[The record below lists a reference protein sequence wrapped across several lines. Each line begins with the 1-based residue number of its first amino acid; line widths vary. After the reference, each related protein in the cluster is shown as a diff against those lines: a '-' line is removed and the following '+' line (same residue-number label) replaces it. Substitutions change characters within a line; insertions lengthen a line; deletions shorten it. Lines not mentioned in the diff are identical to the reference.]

1 VADGIRLREGAIGQR
16 AAQVHIPRGMLGSG
30 DRRHVACLEDARFG
44 SAAMSIDDLW
54 YKNAVI
60 YCLDVEKYQ
69 DANGDGVGDFEG
81 LMRRLD
87 YLTGLGVTCV
97 WLQPFYTSP
106 NRDNGYDVS
115 DFYSV
120 HEKHGSLG
128 DFVNFMNHAEA
139 VGIRVIVDLVVNHT
153 SVDCPWFQIAR
164 HDAKSFFRDWYVW
177 ADERPKNHKSGIVF
191 PGEQTTT
198 WTFDKKA
205 GKYYFHR
212 FYDHQPDLNTWNPYV
227 RAEIHKIMG
236 FWLQL
241 GVSGFRMDAVP
252 FLIEKKG
259 PGVETQQDFNI
270 LKEMR
275 EFLQWRAGDAI
286 LLAEA
291 NVPPDE
297 SMNYFGSDGDRLQL
311 MLNFAV
317 NQRLFYALA
326 TADIEPLVWALE
338 ETRKRPANAQW
349 VQFLRSH
356 DELDLGR
363 LTEEQREKVF
373 EAFAPKRTMQ
383 LYDRGIRRRLAP
395 MLDNNRQRL
404 ELAFSLL
411 FSLPGTPMMQYG
423 DEIGIG
429 DNLRLPEREC
439 ARTPMQWT
447 SERHGGFS
455 RAARVI
461 RPVIKDSVFGYEK
474 VNVSDLRRDPQ
485 SLLNWTERV
494 IRMRKECPEI
504 SWGMFSVLRTTESTV
519 LALRYDWRET
529 SLVTLHNF
537 ANRAVKVKLKVG
549 VERGDMLVDVFGDRH
564 SRVRNDGMHMIPLD
578 PYAWRWYRVGSTD
591 TTLDRRDLWSARQG
605 SPTARDPGA

>member
-1 VADGIRLREGAIGQR
+1 
-16 AAQVHIPRGMLGSG
+16 
-30 DRRHVACLEDARFG
+30 
-44 SAAMSIDDLW
+44 MSIDDLW
-54 YKNAVI
+54 YKNAII

-87 YLTGLGVTCV
+87 YLQGLGVTCV
-97 WLQPFYTSP
+97 WLQPFYPSP

-115 DFYSV
+115 DYYGV
-120 HEKHGSLG
+120 HDKHGSLG
-128 DFVNFMNHAEA
+128 DFVAFMQHAEA
-139 VGIRVIVDLVVNHT
+139 LGIRVIVDLVVNHT
-153 SVDCPWFQIAR
+153 SVECPWFHQAR
-164 HDAKSFFRDWYVW
+164 QGPKSFFHDWYVW
-177 ADERPKNHKSGIVF
+177 ADERPKNHKDGIVF

-198 WTFDKKA
+198 WTRDRRA
-205 GKYYFHR
+205 GRFYFHR
-212 FYDHQPDLNTWNPYV
+212 FYHHQPDLNTWNPYV
-227 RAEIHKIMG
+227 RAEIQKIMG

-259 PGVETQQDFNI
+259 AGIEHQQDFNL

-275 EFLQWRAGDAI
+275 DFLQWRSGEAI

-297 SMNYFGSDGDRLQL
+297 SLSYFGAEGDRLQM
-311 MLNFAV
+311 MLNFPV

-326 TADIEPLVWALE
+326 TADTAPLTWALE
-338 ETRKRPANAQW
+338 QTRKRPRNAQW

-363 LTEEQREKVF
+363 LTEDQRQKVF
-373 EAFAPKRTMQ
+373 DAFGPQPRMQ
-383 LYDRGIRRRLAP
+383 LYNRGIRRRLAP
-395 MLDNNRQRL
+395 MLGNDRRL
-404 ELAFSLL
+404 LHLAFSLL

-447 SERHGGFS
+447 SEPHGGFS
-455 RAARVI
+455 RARRVV
-461 RPVIKDSVFGYEK
+461 RPVIDDDVFGYQR
-474 VNVSDLRRDPQ
+474 VNVNEQRRDTE
-485 SLLNWTERV
+485 SLLNWTERI

-504 SWGMFSVLRTTESTV
+504 SWGDFTVLRTNVPEV
-519 LALRYDWRET
+519 LAIRYDWRDT
-529 SLVTLHNF
+529 SLLTMHNF
-537 ANRAVKVKLKVG
+537 SSRKQRVRLTPG
-549 VERGDMLVDVFGDRH
+549 CSRGDVLVELFDGRH
-564 SRVRNDGMHMIPLD
+564 SRSANDGSHRVDLD
-578 PYAWRWYRVGSTD
+578 GYGWRWYRVGAADNVLNRSV
-591 TTLDRRDLWSARQG
+591 LDVA
-605 SPTARDPGA
+605 PA

>member
-1 VADGIRLREGAIGQR
+1 
-16 AAQVHIPRGMLGSG
+16 
-30 DRRHVACLEDARFG
+30 
-44 SAAMSIDDLW
+44 MSIDDLW

-69 DANGDGVGDFEG
+69 DANGDGIGDFEG

-87 YLTGLGVTCV
+87 YLQGLGVTCV

-106 NRDNGYDVS
+106 NRDNGYDIS
-115 DFYSV
+115 DYYNV

-128 DFVNFMNHAEA
+128 DFVALMNRADA
-139 VGIRVIVDLVVNHT
+139 MGIRVIVDLVVNHT
-153 SVDCPWFQIAR
+153 SVEIPWFQQAR
-164 HDAKSFFRDWYVW
+164 RDRKSFYRDWYVW
-177 ADERPKNHKSGIVF
+177 ADQRPKDHREGIVF
-191 PGEQTTT
+191 PGKQKTT
-198 WTFDKKA
+198 WTLDRAA
-205 GKYYFHR
+205 GQYYFHR
-212 FYDHQPDLNTWNPYV
+212 FYEHQPDLNTWNPYV
-227 RAEIHKIMG
+227 RAEIQKIMG

-252 FLIEKKG
+252 FLIQKKG
-259 PGVETQQDFNI
+259 AGIEWDQDFDL

-275 EFLQWRAGDAI
+275 DFLQWRSGNAI
-286 LLAEA
+286 MLAEA

-297 SMNYFGSDGDRLQL
+297 SMKYFGDEGERIQM
-311 MLNFAV
+311 MLNFPV

-326 TADIEPLVWALE
+326 TADLDPLIWALE
-338 ETRKRPANAQW
+338 QTWKRPADAQW

-363 LTEEQREKVF
+363 LTDEQREKVF
-373 EAFAPKRTMQ
+373 RAFGPEKRMQ

-395 MLDNNRQRL
+395 MLKNDRRRL

-423 DEIGIG
+423 DEIGMG

-447 SERHGGFS
+447 SEPPHGGFS
-455 RAARVI
+455 RAKKVV
-461 RPVIKDSVFGYEK
+461 RPVIDDPVYGYRK
-474 VNVSDLRRDPQ
+474 VNVAEQRRHPQ
-485 SLLNWTERV
+485 SLLNWTERM

-504 SWGMFSVLRTTESTV
+504 SWGNFTVLRPNVPEV
-519 LALRYDWRET
+519 LALRYDWRGT

-537 ANRAVKVKLKVG
+537 SDKKQKVALKVG
-549 VERGDMLVDVFGDRH
+549 VPRDRVLVEVFDGRH
-564 SRVRNDGMHMIPLD
+564 SRRLPDGFHRID
-578 PYAWRWYRVGSTD
+578 IEEHAWRWFRVGAAD
-591 TTLDRRDLWSARQG
+591 NALDRSDLELLPKAKH
-605 SPTARDPGA
+605 

>member
-1 VADGIRLREGAIGQR
+1 
-16 AAQVHIPRGMLGSG
+16 
-30 DRRHVACLEDARFG
+30 
-44 SAAMSIDDLW
+44 MSITDLW

-81 LMRRLD
+81 LMRRLE
-87 YLTGLGVTCV
+87 YLQGLGVTCV
-97 WLQPFYTSP
+97 WLQPFYPSP
-106 NRDNGYDVS
+106 NRDNGYDVT
-115 DFYSV
+115 DFYGV
-120 HEKHGSLG
+120 NPKHGSLG
-128 DFVNFMNHAEA
+128 DFVAFMQHADA
-139 VGIRVIVDLVVNHT
+139 LGLRVIVDLVVNHT
-153 SVDCPWFQIAR
+153 SVDAPWFQQAR
-164 HDAKSFFRDWYVW
+164 DDPHSHFRDWYVW
-177 ADERPKNHKSGIVF
+177 SDVRPKNHKDGIVF

-198 WTFDKKA
+198 WTKDRRA

-212 FYDHQPDLNTWNPYV
+212 FYHHQPDLNTWHPYV
-227 RAEIHKIMG
+227 RAEIQKIMG

-259 PGVETQQDFNI
+259 PGVERQVDYNL

-275 EFLQWRAGDAI
+275 EFLQWRSGDAI
-286 LLAEA
+286 MLAEA

-297 SMNYFGSDGDRLQL
+297 SFEYFGADGDRVQM
-311 MLNFAV
+311 MLNFPV

-326 TADIEPLVWALE
+326 TADLSPLVDALDA
-338 ETRKRPANAQW
+338 TRARPANAQW

-363 LTEEQREKVF
+363 LTVEQRQKVF
-373 EAFAPKRTMQ
+373 DAFAPSERMQ

-395 MLDNNRQRL
+395 MLGGDRKRL

-447 SERHGGFS
+447 SDRHGGFS
-455 RAARVI
+455 RARRVV
-461 RPVIKDSVFGYEK
+461 RPVIDDRVYGYK
-474 VNVSDLRRDPQ
+474 QVNVAMQRRD
-485 SLLNWTERV
+485 SNSILNWTERM
-494 IRMRKECPEI
+494 IRARKECPEI
-504 SWGMFSVLRTTESTV
+504 SWGDFRILRTNVPEV
-519 LALRYDWRET
+519 LAMRYDWRET
-529 SLVTLHNF
+529 SLVTVHNF
-537 ANRAVKVKLKVG
+537 GSGKQQVKLKIDCRKDDVL
-549 VERGDMLVDVFGDRH
+549 VEVFDGRH
-564 SRVRNDGMHMIPLD
+564 SQKHNDDTHHIPLD
-578 PYAWRWYRVGSTD
+578 GYGWRWFRVGAPD
-591 TTLDRRDLWSARQG
+591 NVLDRSDLDLTNPRH
-605 SPTARDPGA
+605 